1 MARTEPRWSL
11 ITVTYNSARA
21 IETFWSSV
29 ELGEDVEWVV
39 VDNASTD
46 HSRQVA
52 AELGARVIALDVN
65 RGFGAANNLGFRA
78 SSSPYVCFVNPDVTP
93 QIADLARLDAL
104 LEGEERLLVAP
115 QLLNEDGSRQP
126 NGRGV
131 PSLLHKV
138 LHRVR
143 PGLVEHTYRRSA
155 AEGEV
160 VEVDWVM
167 GAVVA
172 GRRDWLSRLGPW
184 DERFFVYYED
194 SDLGL
199 RNARG
204 GGRTTVVGDVRWV
217 HGWQRETATVNWRA
231 WRREV
236 PSMVKFYS
244 RYPELLSLSLPRA
257 SRERSR

>member
-1 MARTEPRWSL
+1 MARTEASWSL

-21 IETFWSSV
+21 IEAFWSSV
-29 ELGEDVEWVV
+29 DLGDDVEWVV

-46 HSRQVA
+46 NSRQLA
-52 AELGARVIALDVN
+52 TDLGARVIPLDAN
-65 RGFGAANNLGFRA
+65 RGFGAANNIGFHA
-78 SSSPYVCFVNPDVTP
+78 SSAPYVCFVNPDVTP
-93 QIADLARLDAL
+93 VVAELPRLEAL
-104 LEGEERLLVAP
+104 LNDEERLLVAP

-126 NGRGV
+126 NGRGA

-143 PGLVEHTYRRSA
+143 PGLVEDTYRREA
-155 AEGEV
+155 ARGEV

-167 GAVVA
+167 GAALA
-172 GRRDWLSRLGPW
+172 GRRAWLGSLGPW

-199 RNARG
+199 RNARA
-204 GGRTTVVGDVRWV
+204 GGRTLVVGDVRWA
-217 HGWQRETATVNWRA
+217 HGWQRETASANWRA

-236 PSMVKFYS
+236 PSMVKFYR
-244 RYPELLSLSLPRA
+244 RYPGLLTLSLSGA
-257 SRERSR
+257 SRERS